1 MKLIIFLSV
10 ILSFSSLASE
20 WRTPHGSEDIS
31 NAKRLG
37 EKLKSTFLGVT
48 GVVMSVHEGYGKPIY
63 KLKVSDANGVEE
75 ILIGSLYWHDFQPGS
90 KIEVLL
96 DVLAINHRDKKAKA
110 LTEDKIM
117 GLGICHVELG
127 IGYATGSKHT
137 YEVCMK
143 WYGKSFP
150 KDYKDRE

>member
-1 MKLIIFLSV
+1 MSQNDYIGKTLKPWP
-10 ILSFSSLASE
+10 ILVD
-20 WRTPHGSEDIS
+20 HYI
-31 NAKRLG
+31 
-37 EKLKSTFLGVT
+37 
-48 GVVMSVHEGYGKPIY
+48 
-63 KLKVSDANGVEE
+63 
-75 ILIGSLYWHDFQPGS
+75 QPGS

-127 IGYATGSKHT
+127 IGYATGSKRT